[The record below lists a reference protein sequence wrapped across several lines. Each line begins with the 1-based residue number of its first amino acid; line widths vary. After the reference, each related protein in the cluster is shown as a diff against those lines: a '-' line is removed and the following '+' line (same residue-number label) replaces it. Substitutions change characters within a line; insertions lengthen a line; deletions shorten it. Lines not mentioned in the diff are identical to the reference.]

1 MAETFSHG
9 HALLIGVG
17 DDLPETVADAQAI
30 GSVLTDKTRAAFPQ
44 EQVTLLTEQAATR
57 DKILTALGD
66 FVTRVNADSDATAL
80 IYYSGHGGEFERMNQ
95 PTDYFFVPYGYAPTQ
110 YQTTSIRAAEFT
122 QQVESITA
130 KKLIV
135 VLDCCH
141 AAGMPAAKAV
151 GEKFVKGNVPV
162 TLLHA
167 MESGSGRVVIA
178 SSRND
183 ESSYGGN
190 PNSLFT
196 ACLLEALS
204 GKAARVA
211 DGYVRVLDVLSY
223 LFAQVPSRAAPKQ
236 QHPFVNKITDLSDN
250 FALCY
255 YAAGAKEVIGVPV
268 LAQTYAAYSEWET
281 TKLETERTMLMP
293 AYTLRAQKIAFLERD
308 LVIQAGSAVKFQLEQ
323 EILQERAAYAEMEK
337 RLTEIDRLLQ
347 AMGH

>member
-30 GSVLTDKTRAAFPQ
+30 GSVLTDAARAAFPQ
-44 EQVTLLTEQAATR
+44 PQVTLLTEHAATR
-57 DKILTALGD
+57 DNILTALSD
-66 FVTRVNADSDATAL
+66 FVTRVNADADATAL
-80 IYYSGHGGEFERMNQ
+80 IYYSGHGGEFERTNQ
-95 PTDYFFVPYGYAPTQ
+95 PTEYFFVPYGYDPKQ
-110 YQTTSIRAAEFT
+110 YQTTSLRAAEFT
-122 QQVESITA
+122 LWVESITA

-135 VLDCCH
+135 ILDCCH

-151 GEKFVKGNVPV
+151 GEKFVKGNVPAS
-162 TLLHA
+162 LLQA
-167 MESGSGRVVIA
+167 MESGSGRVIIA

-183 ESSYGGN
+183 ESSYGGK

-196 ACLLEALS
+196 ACLLEAMS

-223 LFAQVPSRAAPKQ
+223 LFAQVPQRAAPRQ

-255 YAAGAKEVIGVPV
+255 YAAGAKEISTVPV
-268 LAQTYAAYSEWET
+268 LAQTYAAYSQWEK
-281 TKLETERTMLMP
+281 TKLESERAMLMP
-293 AYTLRAQKIAFLERD
+293 AYTLRAKKIAFLEKD
-308 LVIQAGSAVKFQLEQ
+308 LVIQAGSAVKFQLEE
-323 EILQERAAYAEMEK
+323 EILQERSKHAEMEK
-337 RLTEIDRLLQ
+337 RLGEIDRLLQ
-347 AMGH
+347 TMG